1 MSHKKV
7 TKISVMFRGI
17 KKRARKVCF
26 HSEKLNEI
34 YSEAH
39 ETLTSEQFNE
49 YERKAWRLL
58 DDLGYKQV
66 TTGQITVTHGEYDQG
81 VLSLY
86 LPSKQHQLILRGKQ

>member
-58 DDLGYKQV
+58 QTALHHLPTPRQALHSCARRSQAQLMLALV
-66 TTGQITVTHGEYDQG
+66 TEIF
-81 VLSLY
+81 
-86 LPSKQHQLILRGKQ
+86 